1 MFDHSKRMT
10 FTQKLLLIFF
20 STVLYAASAQN
31 TIGGEAKLVPED
43 EVDRQSQFVD
53 AERERVLQHWDKA
66 LGLYKSFLREN
77 AENDAAWFGTA
88 RCQFAKQD
96 FNAALDAINKA
107 VAFSPS
113 NQWYRVLQADI
124 YDQLGR
130 TKDAAAV
137 FAELSKMYPQ
147 TREFYEK
154 QAYYYVLSGDPQS
167 ALKALDQLEKI
178 TGITEAT
185 SMRKHTIYLG
195 MKDNKRAAAEL
206 VRLADAYPYRLEYR
220 HQLAKFYTENG
231 DKSAARK
238 TYEDILRRNP
248 DDREAQLALL
258 ERDKNTSESAYLQ
271 TLLPLFRDATA
282 PIGPKAQEISPYLAK
297 LTPADPNG
305 PVLLQLGEALEQA
318 HPNDATAF
326 SISGGVLYQLGR
338 YDEALAKYRQCIRL
352 NPNVFEAWANTL
364 SLLER
369 QKKYDELLKTAE
381 EAMDAFPNQPMAYLY
396 YGVAA
401 TEKGKYDDAVGQ
413 MDQALIMAG
422 NSPLRLDLLDQ
433 IGIALTRKKD
443 YAGAAKRFELA
454 LSKGGD
460 KHAGVLEHYG
470 DLLSA
475 QNDKAAARTYWQ
487 KAYDISKDPA
497 ILEKLK

>member
-1 MFDHSKRMT
+1 MFDHTKRMT
-10 FTQKLLLIFF
+10 FPKYLLLSCF
-20 STVLYAASAQN
+20 SVFLFAATAQN
-31 TIGGEAKLVPED
+31 TIGGEAKLVPEG
-43 EVDRQSQFVD
+43 EVNRQSDFID

-66 LGLYKSFLREN
+66 LGLYKNFLREN
-77 AENDAAWFGTA
+77 PDNDAAWFGSA
-88 RCQFAKQD
+88 RCHFAKQD
-96 FNAALDAINKA
+96 FDAALEAVNKA
-107 VAFSPS
+107 VALSPS

-147 TREFYEK
+147 TREFYDK
-154 QAYYYVLSGDPQS
+154 QAYYYVLSGDPQNG
-167 ALKALDQLEKI
+167 LKALDQLEKM
-178 TGITEAT
+178 TGVTETT

-195 MKDNKRAAAEL
+195 MKDTKRAAAEL
-206 VRLADAYPYRLEYR
+206 TRLADAYPYHLEYR
-220 HQLAKFYTENG
+220 HRLAKFYADNG
-231 DKSAARK
+231 DKTAARK
-238 TYEDILRRNP
+238 VYEDILRRNP

-258 ERDKNTSESAYLQ
+258 ERDKNTSETNYLQ
-271 TLLPLFRDATA
+271 SLLPLFRDATA
-282 PIGPKAQEISPYLAK
+282 PIGPKAGEIAPYLAK
-297 LTPADPNG
+297 LTPNDPNG
-305 PVLLQLGEALEQA
+305 PVLVQLGEALEQA
-318 HPNDATAF
+318 HPNDATAY
-326 SISGGVLYQLGR
+326 SVSGGVLYQLGR
-338 YDEALAKYRQCIRL
+338 YDEALSKYRQCLRL
-352 NPNVFEAWANTL
+352 NPNVFEAWLNTL
-364 SLLER
+364 NLLER

-381 EAMDAFPNQPMAYLY
+381 EAMDAFPNQPAAYLY

-401 TEKGKYDDAVGQ
+401 TEKGKYDDAVSQ

-422 NSPLRLDLLDQ
+422 NSPIRLDLLDQ
-433 IGIALTRKKD
+433 IGVTLMRKKD

-460 KHAGVLEHYG
+460 KHPGVLEHYG

-475 QNDKAAARTYWQ
+475 QNDKNGARGYWQ